1 MPVVTRPVRS
11 KGKPVPLRE
20 PDIGCISDL
29 ARRHRRVLEDMPC
42 PVLQWTEHLPR
53 HYSIDISH
61 SSGRWLGAWG
71 LGPAGDL
78 EKRINHSTKG
88 PGQGQ
93 GRGSQRSLAG
103 PKLQKRIR
111 LSSRLLSRQS
121 NRGLA

>member
-1 MPVVTRPVRS
+1 MPP
-11 KGKPVPLRE
+11 RE
-20 PDIGCISDL
+20 PDIGCISEAWQAGIVVCL
-29 ARRHRRVLEDMPC
+29 KTC

-53 HYSIDISH
+53 HYNIDISH

-93 GRGSQRSLAG
+93 GRGSLRSLAG
-103 PKLQKRIR
+103 PKLQIRIR
-111 LSSRLLSRQS
+111 LSSRLPLE
-121 NRGLA
+121 AI